1 MSFCSPISIREIPG
15 IFKAGLVQI
24 SFQCKNSVLRAISP
38 SPRSHKQLL
47 LEILSQE
54 IKPQFFSLMV
64 LFTTCDNNL
73 RALFIF
79 FFIAEALPRSEN
91 MLGVL
96 NIPKRQ
102 NKKMLWNISTTH
114 WNRL

>member
-24 SFQCKNSVLRAISP
+24 SFSSFPSWFCLQPAIITSE
-38 SPRSHKQLL
+38 LY
-47 LEILSQE
+47 
-54 IKPQFFSLMV
+54 
-64 LFTTCDNNL
+64 
-73 RALFIF
+73 F

-91 MLGVL
+91 MMGVL